1 MAVSV
6 KPKKYDST
14 AAMPVRVYQTPTRP
28 ISKYQESDW
37 INVVDEGIG
46 PGSTGLPNK
55 TRRQAIIN
63 AYESQMRDNPN
74 MELGFHHLVGN
85 DPDARRFVFAESHL
99 SPSGRALSGSF
110 SPGTALQDWPE
121 ETGFYRKAIV
131 DAIERGEA
139 PFHSA
144 GLTQPGER
152 YDPGDL
158 PLGGG
163 IASLG
168 PKAFKGWPV
177 AFYSP
182 DPVPP
187 WFGVSERREAGI
199 PLGYPAEWET
209 SMQSGG
215 HEFGH
220 AGIHTT
226 RDRLRRQL
234 RVLQREGQSKGKDI
248 SADMRARLAGL
259 PPEIGTERPNE
270 PTEED
275 YIRAVEAKQRSEF
288 SKSFALP
295 SHLRAEERG
304 LEAFPNPLSKKN
316 PVQREALEFLR
327 KYFAGRRLY
336 PPRQSYDKYKAAR

>member
-14 AAMPVRVYQTPTRP
+14 AAMPVRVYQTPTKP
-28 ISKYQESDW
+28 ISQYQESDW
-37 INVVDEGIG
+37 IDVVDEGIG

-99 SPSGRALSGSF
+99 SPGGRELSGSF
-110 SPGTALQDWPE
+110 TPGTALRDWPE

-168 PKAFKGWPV
+168 PKAFKGRPV

-182 DPVPP
+182 DPVSP

-259 PPEIGTERPNE
+259 PPVQA
-270 PTEED
+270 EED
-275 YIRAVEAKQRSEF
+275 YIRAVDAKQRSEI
-288 SKSFALP
+288 SKSFALKH
-295 SHLRAEERG
+295 HLEQESKG
-304 LEAFPNPLSKKN
+304 LEAFKDPLSKKN

-336 PPRQSYDKYKAAR
+336 PPLRSDQRQAAR